1 MRGRIPRV
9 TGAAAVLAFALSGC
23 AGGEDAKNPGAT
35 DRSRPTGATDRARP
49 TAGADRSAGPS
60 GARPGPS
67 GPAASAAH
75 SAAASAAPADRTA
88 SAGRASPGIEDSAAG
103 SGRPADPASPPASPA
118 GATATGGARPGGSG
132 TPRERGTASGAGIDA
147 VQGTWYFPYRVSGRA
162 VTFTVTGGSYTVQ
175 GVGARCSGTVSRS
188 LRLGGSCRGRA
199 MTGRAVLGDGG
210 HSLTL
215 DWDNG
220 RPDHFSRARPR

>member
-1 MRGRIPRV
+1 MLVRGRISRV
-9 TGAAAVLAFALSGC
+9 AGAAAVLALALSGC
-23 AGGEDAKNPGAT
+23 AGEGDGKNPGA
-35 DRSRPTGATDRARP
+35 DRTRPTGG
-49 TAGADRSAGPS
+49 AGESVGTS
-60 GARPGPS
+60 GTRPGPS
-67 GPAASAAH
+67 GPAAAPSAH

-88 SAGRASPGIEDSAAG
+88 PAHGSAPAAG
-103 SGRPADPASPPASPA
+103 PGRPADTASPPAS
-118 GATATGGARPGGSG
+118 GSTTGARPGGSG
-132 TPRERGTASGAGIDA
+132 TPRERGAESGARIDA

-175 GVGARCSGTVSRS
+175 GVGARCTGTVSRG

-199 MTGRAVLGDGG
+199 MTGRAVPGDGG
-210 HSLTL
+210 RTLTL